1 MLPRGTLGSRTKM
14 KEKVPEFFCTNV
26 RKIEPVGGDCIRI
39 YCSIE
44 RNGAW
49 EDKFTILMPIGSAV
63 GGSRFVIES
72 ATEIFNASQMA
83 LERERV
89 H

>member
-1 MLPRGTLGSRTKM
+1 MSEKLRT
-14 KEKVPEFFCTNV
+14 VPEFFCTTV
-26 RKIEPVGGDCIRI
+26 RKVEPVGGDCLRI

-49 EDKFTILMPIGSAV
+49 DDRFTVLIPITAALAS
-63 GGSRFVIES
+63 SRFVIE
-72 ATEIFNASQMA
+72 AAIEISNESNGASGKA
-83 LERERV
+83 